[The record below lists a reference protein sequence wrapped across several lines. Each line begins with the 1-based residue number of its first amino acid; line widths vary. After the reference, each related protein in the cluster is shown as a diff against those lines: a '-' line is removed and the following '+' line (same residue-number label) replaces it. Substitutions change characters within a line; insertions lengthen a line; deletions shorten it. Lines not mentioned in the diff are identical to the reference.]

1 LATKK
6 SRRKRK
12 NTLKILLLPALIFVF
27 FMGWCMYWAG
37 DKKDQKHLNRKVPN
51 KDNVT
56 LLPAIF
62 EETERTIVEQ

>member
-1 LATKK
+1 MATKK
-6 SRRKRK
+6 LMRKRK
-12 NTLKILLLPALIFVF
+12 NTLAILLLPALIFVF

-37 DKKDQKHLNRKVPN
+37 DKKDQKHLNRREPK

-56 LLPAIF
+56 LLPAVF